1 MSLEK
6 PLNNDR
12 KIISKGNRMYKAGW
26 GKQEIAIKPRG
37 YAMFGYGQW
46 HHRAYGQQTPLYAR
60 ALFIADQKNNALIF
74 CCLDMGCITGAMRTG
89 VCEQLSERMGE
100 VFNESSFVF
109 TATHT
114 HSAPGGCS
122 HEALYNMPTPGFV
135 PEHVAAVVSASVDA
149 IIAAWKSAEPTEL
162 GLGTTR
168 FADEV
173 PVAWNRS
180 LDSYNRNPDVI
191 QRDKSETHLALD
203 RNMSLLSFRREG
215 ELKSLLSL
223 FGVHA
228 TCLSS
233 HLSRHDGDNKG
244 YASARAEDE
253 LGADGVAIFA
263 QATAGDI
270 SPHFQGKGDS
280 KRRKSIKGEA
290 EYVYAAQNGHY
301 QSDRAMSALAN
312 KNEET
317 VSGEIDS
324 ILSFIDFTSLHASS
338 EYANGETD
346 AWTSDPCHGVAFFQ
360 GVRIDGPGTPALIA
374 GAAAGLAKSVKAFH
388 LNALSPNS
396 EEGQYY
402 HRLYAS
408 QGNKPILL
416 EAGRKRI
423 LGRAMGS
430 VLPSMIDPLIGEMKR
445 QINADAIKESPL
457 VATRLPLQIVTIGQL
472 ALVCCP
478 GEFTT
483 IAGKRVLETVKAR
496 LQKRGIEH
504 VLICTYCNDYMGY
517 VTTQEEYQ
525 QQAYEG
531 GHTLFG
537 QWTLAAFQTEFATL
551 ADEMLKPDAERKH
564 DRVTRPLP
572 VPEHEL
578 ALRSNLAVP
587 S

>member
-1 MSLEK
+1 
-6 PLNNDR
+6 
-12 KIISKGNRMYKAGW
+12 MYQAGW
-26 GKQEIAIKPRG
+26 GKQEIVIKPQG

-60 ALFIADQKNNALIF
+60 ALFIADEKNHALIF
-74 CCLDMGCITGAMRTG
+74 CCLDMGCVTGAMREG
-89 VCEQLSERMGE
+89 VCEALRVRMGSA
-100 VFNESSFVF
+100 FNESSFVL

-122 HEALYNMPTPGFV
+122 HEALYNVPTPGFV
-135 PEHVAAVVSASVDA
+135 PAHLAAVVSASVDA
-149 IIAAWKSAEPTEL
+149 IVAAWQSAAPTEL
-162 GLGTTR
+162 GLSTTR

-180 LDSYNRNPDVI
+180 LASYNRNPDVMP
-191 QRDKSETHLALD
+191 RDKSETHLALD
-203 RNMSLLSFRREG
+203 RNMSLLSLRRDG

-233 HLSRHDGDNKG
+233 HLNRHDGDNKG
-244 YASARAEDE
+244 YASARAEESLTD
-253 LGADGVAIFA
+253 DGVAIFA
-263 QATAGDI
+263 QATAGDV
-270 SPHFQGKGDS
+270 SPHFQGKGDL
-280 KRRKSIKGEA
+280 KLRKSITGEA
-290 EYVYAAQNGHY
+290 EYVYAAKNGHY
-301 QSDRAMSALAN
+301 QSDLAMSALAN
-312 KNEET
+312 KNEEI

-324 ILSFIDFTSLHASS
+324 ILSFIDFTKIHASS
-338 EYANGETD
+338 EYTHGVMD

-374 GAAAGLAKSVKAFH
+374 GAAAALAKSVKAFH
-388 LNALSPNS
+388 LNVLSPKS
-396 EEGQYY
+396 EEGTYY
-402 HRLYAS
+402 QRLYAA
-408 QGNKPILL
+408 QGSKPILL

-423 LGRAMGS
+423 LGRAMGEILPS
-430 VLPSMIDPLIGEMKR
+430 VLDPLIGELKR
-445 QINADAIKESPL
+445 QINVDAIKESPL
-457 VATRLPLQIVTIGQL
+457 VATRLPLQIVMIGQL

-525 QQAYEG
+525 EQAYEG

-537 QWTLAAFQTEFATL
+537 QWTLAAFQTEFAKL
-551 ADEMLKPDAERKH
+551 ADEMLKSDSERKH

-572 VPEHEL
+572 VPEYEL

>member
-1 MSLEK
+1 
-6 PLNNDR
+6 
-12 KIISKGNRMYKAGW
+12 MYTAGW
-26 GKQEIAIKPRG
+26 SKQEIAIRPRG

-60 ALFIADQKNNALIF
+60 ALFIADAKDQALIF

-89 VCEQLSERMGE
+89 VCEQLRERMGS

-135 PEHVAAVVSASVDA
+135 PEHLAAVVDASVEA
-149 IIAAWKSAEPTEL
+149 IIAAWKSAAPTEL
-162 GLGTTR
+162 GLDTTR
-168 FADEV
+168 FADDI

-180 LDSYNRNPDVI
+180 LASYNRNPDVI
-191 QRDKSETHLALD
+191 PRDTSETHLALD
-203 RNMSLLSFRREG
+203 RRMSLLSFRRKG

-233 HLSRHDGDNKG
+233 HLDRHDGDNKG
-244 YASARAEDE
+244 YASAHAEEALD
-253 LGADGVAIFA
+253 ADGVAIFA

-270 SPHFQGKGDS
+270 SPHFQGKGDL
-280 KRRKSIKGEA
+280 KRRKKIKGEA
-290 EYVYAAQNGHY
+290 EYFYAAKNGHY
-301 QSDRAMSALAN
+301 QSDLALTALAN

-317 VSGEIDS
+317 VTGEIDS
-324 ILSFIDFTSLHASS
+324 ILSFIDFTKIHASP
-338 EYANGETD
+338 EYTNGVMN
-346 AWTSDPCHGVAFFQ
+346 ARTSDPCHGVAFFQ

-374 GAAAGLAKSVKAFH
+374 GAAAALAKSVRIFH
-388 LNALSPNS
+388 LNALSASS
-396 EEGQYY
+396 EEGEYY
-402 HRLYAS
+402 QRLYAS

-423 LGRAMGS
+423 LGRTMGAI
-430 VLPSMIDPLIGEMKR
+430 LPSVIDPLIGEMKR
-445 QINADAIKESPL
+445 QINADAIKESPM
-457 VATRLPLQIVTIGQL
+457 VATCLPLQIVTIGQL
-472 ALVCCP
+472 ALVSCP

-483 IAGKRVLETVKAR
+483 IAGKRVLETVKEK

-537 QWTLAAFQTEFATL
+537 QWTLAAFQTKFAEL

-564 DRVTRPLP
+564 DRVTRPIP

>member
-1 MSLEK
+1 
-6 PLNNDR
+6 
-12 KIISKGNRMYKAGW
+12 MYKVGW
-26 GKQEIAIKPRG
+26 SKQEIAIKPRG

-46 HHRAYGQQTPLYAR
+46 HHRAYGQQTSLYAR
-60 ALFIADQKNNALIF
+60 ALFIVDQKDQAIIF
-74 CCLDMGCITGAMRTG
+74 CCLDMGCVTSAMRMG
-89 VCEQLSERMGE
+89 VCSQLRERMGSA
-100 VFNESSFVF
+100 FNESSFVL

-122 HEALYNMPTPGFV
+122 HEALYNVPTPGFV
-135 PEHVAAVVSASVDA
+135 PEHVAAVVSAAADA
-149 IIAAWKSAEPTEL
+149 IVAAWQSAAPTEL
-162 GLGTTR
+162 GLNTTR
-168 FADEV
+168 FADDI

-180 LDSYNRNPDVI
+180 LASYNRNPDVI
-191 QRDKSETHLALD
+191 QYDKFETHLALD
-203 RNMSLLSFRREG
+203 RNMSLLSFRRDG

-233 HLSRHDGDNKG
+233 HLNRHDGDNKG
-244 YASARAEDE
+244 YASARAEE
-253 LGADGVAIFA
+253 TLEADGVAIFA
-263 QATAGDI
+263 QATAGDV
-270 SPHFQGKGDS
+270 SPHFHGKGDW
-280 KRRKSIKGEA
+280 KRRKSIKGEV

-301 QSDRAMSALAN
+301 QSDRALSALAN

-324 ILSFIDFTSLHASS
+324 ILSFIDFTNIHAAPVF
-338 EYANGETD
+338 ANGVTD
-346 AWTSDPCHGVAFFQ
+346 AWTSDPCHGTAFFQ
-360 GVRIDGPGTPALIA
+360 GTSVDGPGTPAVLIGTVSA
-374 GAAAGLAKSVKAFH
+374 LANSVKA
-388 LNALSPNS
+388 LRLSPLMRKS
-396 EEGQYY
+396 KHAEYY
-402 HRLYAS
+402 RRLYAS
-408 QGNKPILL
+408 QGDKPILL
-416 EAGRKRI
+416 EAGRKQI
-423 LGRAMGS
+423 LGRPMGGI
-430 VLPSMIDPLIGEMKR
+430 LPSILDPLIGELKR
-445 QINADAIKESPL
+445 QINVGAIKESPL
-457 VATRLPLQIVTIGQL
+457 VPTRIPLQIVTIGQL

-496 LQKRGIEH
+496 LQKKGIMH

-525 QQAYEG
+525 EQAYEG

-537 QWTLAAFQTEFATL
+537 QWTLAAFQTEFARL
-551 ADEMLKPDAERKH
+551 ADEMLKADSERTY
-564 DRVTRPLP
+564 DRITRPLI

>member
-1 MSLEK
+1 
-6 PLNNDR
+6 
-12 KIISKGNRMYKAGW
+12 MYKAGW
-26 GKQEIAIKPRG
+26 SKQEIAIKPQG

-60 ALFIADQKNNALIF
+60 ALFIADHKDQAIIF
-74 CCLDMGCITGAMRTG
+74 CCLDMGCITGAMRMC
-89 VCEQLSERMGE
+89 VCDQLRGRMGST
-100 VFNESSFVF
+100 FNESSFVL

-135 PEHVAAVVSASVDA
+135 PEHLAAVVRAAVDA
-149 IIAAWKSAEPTEL
+149 ILAAWQTAAPTEL
-162 GLGTTR
+162 GLSQTQ
-168 FADEV
+168 FADDV

-180 LDSYNRNPDVI
+180 LASYNRNPDVVK
-191 QRDKSETHLALD
+191 RDSSETHLALD
-203 RNMSLLSFRREG
+203 RQMSLLSLRRDG

-233 HLSRHDGDNKG
+233 HLSRYDGDNKG
-244 YASARAEDE
+244 YASTRVEEALD
-253 LGADGVAIFA
+253 ADGIAIFA

-270 SPHFQGKGDS
+270 SPHFQGKGDL

-301 QSDRAMSALAN
+301 QSDRALSALAN
-312 KNEET
+312 RNEESL
-317 VSGEIDS
+317 SGDIDS
-324 ILSFIDFTSLHASS
+324 ILSFIDFTNLHASP
-338 EYANGETD
+338 EYANGQTD
-346 AWTSDPCHGVAFFQ
+346 AWTTDPCHGVAFFH

-374 GAAAGLAKSVKAFH
+374 GAATALAKSVKAFH
-388 LNALSPNS
+388 LNALPSNS
-396 EEGQYY
+396 VEGKYY
-402 HRLYAS
+402 QRLYAS
-408 QGNKPILL
+408 QGPKSILL

-423 LGRAMGS
+423 LGRAMGAM
-430 VLPSMIDPLIGEMKR
+430 LPSILDPLIGEMKR

-457 VATRLPLQIVTIGQL
+457 VATCLPLQIITIGQL

-525 QQAYEG
+525 EQAYEG
-531 GHTLFG
+531 GHTIFG
-537 QWTLAAFQTEFATL
+537 QWTLAAFQTEFARL

>member
-1 MSLEK
+1 
-6 PLNNDR
+6 
-12 KIISKGNRMYKAGW
+12 MYKAGW
-26 GKQEIAIKPRG
+26 SKQEIEIKPRG

-60 ALFIADQKNNALIF
+60 ALYIADAKDHGLIF
-74 CCLDMGCITGAMRTG
+74 CCLDMGCITGAMRSG
-89 VCEQLSERMGE
+89 VCSQLRERMGSA
-100 VFNESSFVF
+100 FNESSFVF

-135 PEHVAAVVSASVDA
+135 PEHVAAVVSASVEA
-149 IIAAWKSAEPTEL
+149 ILTAWQSAAPTDL
-162 GLGTTR
+162 GISTTR
-168 FADEV
+168 FADDV

-180 LDSYNRNPDVI
+180 LASYNRNLDVVS
-191 QRDKSETHLALD
+191 RGRSETHLALD
-203 RNMSLLSFRREG
+203 RNMSLLSFRRDG

-233 HLSRHDGDNKG
+233 HLNRHDGDNKG
-244 YASARAEDE
+244 YASAHAEE
-253 LGADGVAIFA
+253 SLAANGVAIFA

-290 EYVYAAQNGHY
+290 EYVYAAKNGHY
-301 QSDRAMSALAN
+301 QSDLALSALAN

-317 VSGEIDS
+317 LVGEIDS
-324 ILSFIDFTSLHASS
+324 ILSLIDFTKVHASP
-338 EYANGETD
+338 EYTNGVMN
-346 AWTSDPCHGVAFFQ
+346 ARTSDPCHGVAFFQ
-360 GVRIDGPGTPALIA
+360 GVRIDGPGAPALIA
-374 GAAAGLAKSVKAFH
+374 GAAAALAKSVRIFH
-388 LNALSPNS
+388 LNALPADS

-402 HRLYAS
+402 QRLYAS

-423 LGRAMGS
+423 LGRAMGAI
-430 VLPSMIDPLIGEMKR
+430 LPSVIDPLIGEMKR
-445 QINADAIKESPL
+445 QINADAIKESPM
-457 VATRLPLQIVTIGQL
+457 VATCLPLQIVTIGQL
-472 ALVCCP
+472 ALVSCP

-525 QQAYEG
+525 EQAYEG

-537 QWTLAAFQTEFATL
+537 QWTLAAFQTEFAKL
-551 ADEMLKPDAERKH
+551 ADEMLKPHAERKH

>member
-1 MSLEK
+1 
-6 PLNNDR
+6 
-12 KIISKGNRMYKAGW
+12 MYTAGW
-26 GKQEIAIKPRG
+26 SKQEIVIKPQG

-60 ALFIADQKNNALIF
+60 ALFIADEKDHALIL

-89 VCEQLSERMGE
+89 VCEQLRERMGS
-100 VFNESSFVF
+100 VFNESSFVL

-122 HEALYNMPTPGFV
+122 HEALYNVPTPGFV
-135 PEHVAAVVSASVDA
+135 QEHLSAVISACVES
-149 IIAAWKSAEPTEL
+149 IIAAWKSAAPTEL
-162 GLGTTR
+162 GLTSAQ
-168 FADEV
+168 FADEI

-180 LDSYNRNPDVI
+180 LASYNRNPDVI
-191 QRDKSETHLALD
+191 RRNQSETHLALD
-203 RNMSLLSFRREG
+203 RTMSLLSLRRDG
-215 ELKSLLSL
+215 DLKSLLSL

-244 YASARAEDE
+244 YASARAEE
-253 LGADGVAIFA
+253 ALGDDGIAIFA
-263 QATAGDI
+263 QATAGDV
-270 SPHFQGKGDS
+270 SPHYHGKGDLE
-280 KRRKSIKGEA
+280 RRQKIKGET

-301 QSDRAMSALAN
+301 QSDCALSALSEN
-312 KNEET
+312 REERIN
-317 VSGEIDS
+317 GEIDS
-324 ILSFIDFTSLHASS
+324 ILSFIDFTDIHAAP
-338 EYANGETD
+338 EFANGETD
-346 AWTSDPCHGVAFFQ
+346 AWTSEPCHGTAFFQ
-360 GVRIDGPGTPALIA
+360 GTPVDGPGTPAVLI
-374 GAAAGLAKSVKAFH
+374 GTVAALAYSVRA
-388 LNALSPNS
+388 LRLSPLMRKS
-396 EEGQYY
+396 KDAEYY
-402 HRLYAS
+402 RRLYAS

-416 EAGRKRI
+416 EAGRKQI
-423 LGRAMGS
+423 LGRPMSGI
-430 VLPSMIDPLIGEMKR
+430 LPSILDPLIGELKR
-445 QINADAIKESPL
+445 QINVGAIKDSPL
-457 VATRLPLQIVTIGQL
+457 VPTRIPLQIITIGQL

-537 QWTLAAFQTEFATL
+537 QWTLAAFQTEFAKL
-551 ADEMLKPDAERKH
+551 ADEMLKPDAERRH